1 MGNCG
6 VGFAPCQRDLRPFL
20 LNLMEAVED
29 IPGSALHEGIQWEWE
44 SFPEYLDALAKR
56 RYACDVAV
64 MIGHG
69 GVRTWVMGKRAN
81 ISDMPGGP
89 EKNPVSD
96 AEISVI
102 AAVVREA
109 VAAGALG
116 FSTSRLLLHR
126 DIRGVLTPGALAAKR
141 ELLQICAGVSEG
153 GGGVFEMS
161 ADFASYDD
169 IPYHKMDQAKRAAFF
184 KSGE

>member
-1 MGNCG
+1 M
-6 VGFAPCQRDLRPFL
+6 V
-20 LNLMEAVED
+20 
-29 IPGSALHEGIQWEWE
+29 
-44 SFPEYLDALAKR
+44 
-56 RYACDVAV
+56 
-64 MIGHG
+64 GHG

-81 ISDMPGGP
+81 VSDMPGGP
-89 EKNPVSD
+89 EKDPVTD
-96 AEISVI
+96 EEIEAM

-126 DIRGVLTPGALAAKR
+126 DNRGVLTPGALAARKEMLR
-141 ELLQICAGVSEG
+141 ICDAVAEA

-169 IPYHKMDQAKRAAFF
+169 VPYHKMDQGKRQAFF
-184 KSGE
+184 NSELQSGSG